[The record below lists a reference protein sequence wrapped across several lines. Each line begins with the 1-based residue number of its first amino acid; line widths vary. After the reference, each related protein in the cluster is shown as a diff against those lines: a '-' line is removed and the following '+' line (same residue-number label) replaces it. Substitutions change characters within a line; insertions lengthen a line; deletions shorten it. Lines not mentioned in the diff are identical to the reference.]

1 MYKKIFFH
9 SFFSGIIAAVAAII
23 YTRIYFFATQ
33 VDYSKLLNTAR
44 LIAFNIAICFLAGTL
59 FWISIKLLKKKGE
72 IVFNFIFS
80 IITFA
85 AVIIPIS
92 LTLPLDIEFPE
103 LFPGLAFRWYSF
115 RQ

>member
-9 SFFSGIIAAVAAII
+9 SFFSGVVAAIAAII

-33 VDYSKLLNTAR
+33 VDYSRLLNTAR
-44 LIAFNIAICFLAGTL
+44 LIGLNIA
-59 FWISIKLLKKKGE
+59 

-80 IITFA
+80 ILSFA

-103 LFPGLAFRWYSF
+103 LFPGLAVPMVLFPAVAWYTIRPFFLHTES
-115 RQ
+115 QKHI